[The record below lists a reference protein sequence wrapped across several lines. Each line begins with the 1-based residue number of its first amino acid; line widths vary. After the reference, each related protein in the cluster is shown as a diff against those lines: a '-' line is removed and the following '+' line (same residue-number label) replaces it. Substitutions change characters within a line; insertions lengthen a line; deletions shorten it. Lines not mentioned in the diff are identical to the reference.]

1 MFDTG
6 LGQEPAGREPR
17 LAGPDD
23 GDVYAFD
30 HPAAIL
36 NGS

>member
-1 MFDTG
+1 VVGTG

-17 LAGPDD
+17 LACPDD
-23 GDVYAFD
+23 GDVDVFY